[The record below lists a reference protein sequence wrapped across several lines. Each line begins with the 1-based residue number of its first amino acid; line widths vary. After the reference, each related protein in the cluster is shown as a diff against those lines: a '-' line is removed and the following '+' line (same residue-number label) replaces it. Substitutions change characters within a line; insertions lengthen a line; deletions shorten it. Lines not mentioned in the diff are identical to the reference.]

1 MVDLAFGLL
10 TANFFDIVTIPV
22 ASCPDTAHMSALSH
36 NTFFTYIKGIE
47 PSVNSEETI
56 NDSHHH

>member
-22 ASCPDTAHMSALSH
+22 ASCPDTAHRSALSH

-47 PSVNSEETI
+47 PSVNSY
-56 NDSHHH
+56 